1 LLTSQI
7 IRLSTRHITGDASL
21 WLSFQANT
29 NSVVY
34 TPSGWCVFVADLDD
48 MPGIPA
54 SMQTIVTWCRTN
66 GIQYVLF
73 DVGADIIDELPV
85 YEEGSDEDLE

>member
-1 LLTSQI
+1 MLTSKI
-7 IRLSTRHITGDASL
+7 IRLSTRHITGDDEL
-21 WLSFQANT
+21 WLSFQDNVN
-29 NSVVY
+29 NSMY
-34 TPSGWCVFVADLDD
+34 TEDGLCVFVADLDD

-73 DVGADIIDELPV
+73 DVGADTIDELPV
-85 YEEGSDEDLE
+85 YEEGVDEDL